1 MLARYF
7 TCRSPSF
14 LLPCIQS
21 ELREQYLGKVK
32 EVVALQLQLDA
43 EVRRSVR
50 QTADLA
56 AAREAAARVAREI
69 ERLQVRGG
77 EGSKSRTLAYDC
89 LRCE

>member
-1 MLARYF
+1 MLAHYF
-7 TCRSPSF
+7 TCRSLSF

-89 LRCE
+89 WRCE